1 MNENENEDVKN
12 ILLAEKK
19 KCKTDANL
27 AMIQGSVGPKKY
39 NIFEWSAIFKG
50 PGKTPYEDG
59 WFKLKI
65 DIPKNYP
72 KSRPTVQFITP
83 VLHPNISKDGKS
95 ICVTSLNDWK
105 ETRDIAEVVFSIFS
119 MLAFPCFEH
128 GLNNDAIKSHKE
140 NSVKYE
146 EEVRNF
152 TKKNAII

>member
-1 MNENENEDVKN
+1 MNSEEDTKI
-12 ILLAEKK
+12 ILMAEKK

-27 AMIQGSVGPKKY
+27 AMIQGSVGPKKGS
-39 NIFEWSAIFKG
+39 IFEWSAIFKG

-59 WFKLKI
+59 WFRLKL
-65 DIPKNYP
+65 DIPKDYP
-72 KSRPTVQFITP
+72 KSRPNVQFITP

-95 ICVTSLNDWK
+95 ICVSSLGQWK

-119 MLAFPCFEH
+119 MLAFPCWEH
-128 GLNNDAIKSHKE
+128 GLNPDAINSHKKDAA
-140 NSVKYE
+140 KYE